1 MERRLTS
8 EQIDKLLKEIVT
20 EEFVINALKEFNLYP
35 EFQQTYEV
43 VIAKVEPLK
52 WAKSQYE
59 FSLNNRVSN
68 FRFNDI
74 SSKKIKLEEVKLEIG
89 NYNYAA

>member
-8 EQIDKLLKEIVT
+8 EQIDNLLNEIVN
-20 EEFVINALKEFNLYP
+20 EDFIINALKEFNLYP

-43 VIAKVEPLK
+43 VIAKVEPQK

-59 FSLNNRVSN
+59 FSLNNGVSN
-68 FRFNDI
+68 FSFNDI
-74 SSKKIKLEEVKLEIG
+74 SSEKIKLEEVKLEIG